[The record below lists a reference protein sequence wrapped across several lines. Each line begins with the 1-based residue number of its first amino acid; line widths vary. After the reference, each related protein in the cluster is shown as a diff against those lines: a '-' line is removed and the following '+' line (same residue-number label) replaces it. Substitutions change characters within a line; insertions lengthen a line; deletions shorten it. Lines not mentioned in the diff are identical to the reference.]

1 MIQRI
6 QTLWLLLAS
15 VAAVFMFFFPVAELN
30 DSNSI
35 MIYTYETISIGG
47 IDGLLQSGYVLAGL
61 IGIIAVLSFITIF
74 LFKNRT
80 LQMRL
85 CTFIS
90 LLDIFTVILIVVF
103 SVNQSENP
111 VITIGLS
118 AILPF
123 VIFIL
128 ILMARRAVRR
138 DDLLVK
144 AADRIR

>member
-111 VITIGLS
+111 GITIGLS

>member
-15 VAAVFMFFFPVAELN
+15 VAAVFMFFFPVAEIN

-111 VITIGLS
+111 GITIGLS